1 MEKLW
6 KFFFEIIDDGS
17 EDKKVKDI
25 KKFVIKIKLKF
36 ENHKNCLDAAQ
47 LENKINYLEKNKINY
62 LEKNKTDI
70 VSFVT
75 NTHLK
80 SS

>member
-6 KFFFEIIDDGS
+6 KFFFELIEDGS

-47 LENKINYLEKNKINY
+47 VENKINY